1 MIVADTN
8 LIVHLLLTGERTHI
22 AQLILMKDSDWA
34 APLLWR
40 SEFCNVLTNYLK
52 RELLDLHHIKGRMF
66 EAINFMVDREFESN
80 FNTVLELTNK
90 STCTAYDCEFVSLA
104 YELGCPLVT
113 IDGQIRE
120 QFPEIALSPER
131 YLET

>member
-1 MIVADTN
+1 VIVADTN
-8 LIVHLLLTGERTHI
+8 LIVHLLLTGERTHW
-22 AQLILMKDSDWA
+22 AQMILMKDSDWA

-52 RELLDLHHIKGRMF
+52 KNLLDLLQVKGRMH
-66 EAINFMVDREFESN
+66 EAINFMVDREYESN
-80 FNTVLELTNK
+80 YSRVLELANK
-90 STCTAYDCEFVSLA
+90 SNCTAYDCEFVALA
-104 YELGCPLVT
+104 YELGCPLITV
-113 IDGQIRE
+113 DRQIRE